1 MRYLLLSWLLL
12 GNIYVAQA
20 QTTPTTKRP
29 NIIFIMSDD
38 HAATAISAYDQTLIK
53 TPNIDRLAKEGIL
66 FRNSFVTNSLC
77 SPSRAVMLSGK
88 FSHLTGSRDNQ
99 YAMAFDTTITTFP
112 MRLQKAGYQTALIGK
127 WHLVTRPQGF
137 QYWNILPDQGSYYN
151 PEFIEMGQHRTIP
164 GYVTNITM
172 DLAMQ
177 WLNQADKT
185 QPFCLLIHNK
195 APHRNFMPDT
205 SLLNE
210 CKDDLPLPATLYDN
224 YDQRGQAARQQMMT
238 ISHHLYPGI
247 DLKYGLRDTA
257 GAKRVGGEWNRMTPA
272 QRNKL
277 LAFYAAEDD
286 KVDTLRM
293 SPQQRTAWRYQR
305 YIKDYLRCIRSVD
318 NNIGRLMAYLQQQH
332 LMDNTIIIYTA
343 DQGFYLGEHGWFDKR
358 FMYEQ
363 SLRNPLIIR
372 YPPMIKAGTESRA
385 MVQNIDYAQT
395 LLQLAGVKAPADMQ
409 GASLVPL
416 FNGHS
421 PTQWR
426 QAVYYHYYE
435 YPGYHA
441 VKRHYGIR
449 TARYK
454 LIRYYYDVNE
464 WELFDLQK
472 DPQELHNVFQDPAY
486 SKIRKELTAQLTRLQ
501 AQYKDSPGLAQQI
514 LEKDKQQMNE
524 KNGNKY

>member
-1 MRYLLLSWLLL
+1 MRYLLYLLLL
-12 GNIYVAQA
+12 GNIYAVRLHAQSVARQ
-20 QTTPTTKRP
+20 P

-38 HAATAISAYDQTLIK
+38 HAPTAISAYDRTLIN
-53 TPNIDRLAKEGIL
+53 TPYIDRLAKEGII

-112 MRLQKAGYQTALIGK
+112 LLLQQAGYQTALIGK

-151 PEFIEMGQHRTIP
+151 PEFIEMGQHHTIP

-172 DLAMQ
+172 DLALN
-177 WLNQADKT
+177 WLNQTNKT

-205 SLLNE
+205 SLLKEFSN
-210 CKDDLPLPATLYDN
+210 DLPLPATLYDN
-224 YDQRGQAARQQMMT
+224 YNHRGQAAHQQMMT
-238 ISHHLYPGI
+238 ISQHLYPAV
-247 DLKYGLRDTA
+247 DLKYNLRDTT
-257 GAKRVGGEWNRMTPA
+257 GTKRVGGEWNRMTPA
-272 QRNKL
+272 QRDKL

-286 KVDTLRM
+286 KADTLHM

-318 NNIGRLMAYLQQQH
+318 NNVGRLLTYLEQQK

-363 SLRNPLIIR
+363 SLRNPLLIR
-372 YPPMIKAGTESRA
+372 YPPLIKAGTTSHA
-385 MVQNIDYAQT
+385 LVQNIDYAQT

-416 FNGHS
+416 LNGHQPS
-421 PTQWR
+421 IWR
-426 QAVYYHYYE
+426 QSIYYHYYE

-449 TARYK
+449 TTRYK
-454 LIRYYYDVNE
+454 LIRYYYDIDE

-472 DPQELHNVFQDPAY
+472 DPQELHNVYHDPAY
-486 SKIRKELTAQLTRLQ
+486 SKIRTALTAQLSRLQ
-501 AQYKDSPGLAQQI
+501 TQYKDSPQLAQEI
-514 LEKDKQQMNE
+514 LEKDKQQMKG
-524 KNGNKY
+524 KNLNKF